1 MKRRS
6 RAAGEPIKGRRP
18 KTPKLT
24 RRNAPK
30 VEIGSKSSPAAQ
42 EKEVARLARE
52 RDEALEQQTATSE
65 VLRVISASPGE
76 LEPVFQAMLERAVR
90 ICGAK
95 FGNIYRWDGD
105 ALHLLA
111 SHNMPS
117 AYAEHRRRSPL
128 RFNEMPESG
137 RRMIATK
144 GPIQVNDI
152 SALPEYVEQRNPA
165 VVAAA
170 ELGGIRTILNVPMLK
185 GRRTRR
191 CVHRLT
197 PGSPTLH

>member
-1 MKRRS
+1 MRC
-6 RAAGEPIKGRRP
+6 
-18 KTPKLT
+18 
-24 RRNAPK
+24 
-30 VEIGSKSSPAAQ
+30 
-42 EKEVARLARE
+42 
-52 RDEALEQQTATSE
+52 
-65 VLRVISASPGE
+65 AS
-76 LEPVFQAMLERAVR
+76 
-90 ICGAK
+90 
-95 FGNIYRWDGD
+95 W
-105 ALHLLA
+105 HLL
-111 SHNMPS
+111 PS